1 MAAMPRSAPSH
12 QPPHGR
18 RLALSLAA
26 TVGAALLLG
35 CATPAPP
42 IDIRHIASGQ
52 DSRVQFVVLHF
63 TNETLADSLRILSTQ
78 QVSAHYLVGDQPA
91 PTIYRLVDE
100 DRRAWHAGESAWQ
113 GQTALNA
120 SSIGIEIVNPGRQ
133 TLADGG
139 SAFAPYPAVQIDAV
153 IALLQGI
160 VARHGIRPDR
170 IVGHS
175 DIAPQR
181 KDDPGPAFPWQRL
194 AQAGLIAWPDAAQVA
209 ALRAQHQ
216 AAPPGIAWV
225 QARLACIGYAVP
237 DTGQLDAAT
246 RRVVRAFQMRYRPG
260 QYDGTPDAETTAL
273 IQAVL
278 QAMLQAVPGLA
289 GLPPGAVPSRLSG
302 GAC

>member
-1 MAAMPRSAPSH
+1 MMGAMP
-12 QPPHGR
+12 PPALLQRWSSGR
-18 RLALSLAA
+18 PGALVIALA
-26 TVGAALLLG
+26 TVLLLG
-35 CATPAPP
+35 CASPGPL
-42 IDIRHIASGQ
+42 IDNRHHAVGQ

-63 TNETLADSLRILSTQ
+63 TNENLADSLRILTTQ
-78 QVSAHYLVGDQPA
+78 AVSAHYLIGDQPT
-91 PTIYRLVDE
+91 PVIHQLVPE
-100 DRRAWHAGESAWQ
+100 DRRAWHAGDSAWQ

-120 SSIGIEIVNPGRQ
+120 SAIGIEIVNPGRQ
-133 TLADGG
+133 QRADGS
-139 SAFAPYPAVQIDAV
+139 SAFAPFTAAQIEAL

-160 VARHGIRPDR
+160 QARHGVRPDR

-216 AAPPGIAWV
+216 AAPPSITWV

-289 GLPPGAVPSRLSG
+289 GLPPGAAPSRLSG